1 MLNLRNVAKKLSL
14 KSSKVINPVSLLHSN
29 KISDSKLNN
38 IPADVFEPY
47 VSEKVKNGTNEFLI
61 LPLFFGRSAAI
72 YEYLPQRMEDI
83 QQECGQFDLKIAP
96 PLVDLDDANND
107 ADGNPQTS
115 NVYGSQGLDTD
126 SISSFTA
133 FADLT
138 SSDVQGWVEA
148 ALGADEVTALKANLD
163 AQIAEKITP
172 TSVTKTI
179 GS

>member
-1 MLNLRNVAKKLSL
+1 MAINYAWDVSTVDTYPTKDSNSDVVYNVHWRLTATDDT
-14 KSSKVINPVSLLHSN
+14 N
-29 KISDSKLNN
+29 KDS
-38 IPADVFEPY
+38 
-47 VSEKVKNGTNEFLI
+47 
-61 LPLFFGRSAAI
+61 
-72 YEYLPQRMEDI
+72 
-83 QQECGQFDLKIAP
+83 
-96 PLVDLDDANND
+96 
-107 ADGNPQTS
+107 DGNNWTATS
-115 NVYGSQGLDTD
+115 YGSQGLDTD
-126 SISSFTA
+126 DISSFTA